1 MKKNKYDNSG
11 YKTIKVNLEGQTRT
25 IHDSKSDSK
34 KSDTWKRDV
43 SIGDDVELQIPTKP
57 KDAEVRRSGF
67 AK

>member
-34 KSDTWKRDV
+34 KSDKWKSDV
-43 SIGDDVELQIPTKP
+43 SIEDDVELQIHTKP
-57 KDAEVRRSGF
+57 KDVEVRRSDL
-67 AK
+67 